1 MTIYRRS
8 GIFSLIIIA
17 GVVSSFS
24 ITGDVAV
31 ACLWLWLGSAVWLTL
46 GKTVWSKGALPNL
59 MLAFL
64 IWISASVWWSH
75 FPYSSWYSV
84 LIFSATPLSFIAW
97 QLTPHPDEV

>member
-46 GKTVWSKGALPNL
+46 GKTVWYG
-59 MLAFL
+59 
-64 IWISASVWWSH
+64 
-75 FPYSSWYSV
+75 
-84 LIFSATPLSFIAW
+84 
-97 QLTPHPDEV
+97 